1 MPVSWFPDVRVPALR
16 GGPVLRWGVLAP
28 GGIAG
33 DFTETVLANTDQRV
47 TAVASR
53 SVERA
58 ARFAARHGINRVSES
73 YEQLVADP
81 EVDVVYVAAPHSE
94 HRALSLL
101 AISAGKHVLIE
112 KPIAVSATEAE
123 EIAAAARS
131 AGVLAAEA
139 MWTRYLPQF
148 DVLHQVL
155 KRGDLG
161 VVRLATVD
169 VGWRLGPDAP
179 ARFFD
184 PAQGG
189 GAALDMGVYGYW
201 FAQFAIGRPVRI
213 RALGGMTGS
222 GVDDQA
228 VVALAGP
235 GNRHASVTTSMA
247 VTNSGLA
254 AIHGSGGSARFL
266 EPFVFP
272 ARFVVAVAGEVH
284 EWHDTSGLTMRAG
297 LAWQASA
304 LAHFAAEGM
313 KDSPVHSLDDAISV
327 MRTIDAVRHQLQGA
341 HKASPGEEMTPGA
354 EGAA

>member
-1 MPVSWFPDVRVPALR
+1 MSVSWFPDARVPALR

-28 GGIAG
+28 GSIAG
-33 DFTETVLANTDQRV
+33 DFTATVLANTDQRV
-47 TAVASR
+47 TSVASR

-58 ARFAARHGINRVSES
+58 ARFAARHGIDRVSES
-73 YEQLVADP
+73 YEQLVSDP
-81 EVDVVYVAAPHSE
+81 EVNVVYVAAPHSE
-94 HRALSLL
+94 HLALSLL

-112 KPIAVSATEAE
+112 KPIAVSAVEAG

-155 KRGDLG
+155 ERGDLG
-161 VVRLATVD
+161 SIRLATAD
-169 VGWRLGPDAP
+169 VGWRMGPDAP

-213 RALGGMTGS
+213 QALGSMTES

-228 VVALAGP
+228 VVTLAGP
-235 GNRHASVTTSMA
+235 DCRHASVTTSMA

-254 AIHGSGGSARFL
+254 AIYGTLGSARFI

-272 ARFVVAVAGEVH
+272 ARFVVSIADEIH
-284 EWHDTSGLTMRAG
+284 EWRDTSGLTMRAG
-297 LAWQASA
+297 LAWQATA
-304 LAHFAAEGM
+304 LAHFVAKGM
-313 KDSPVHSLDDAISV
+313 RDSPLHSLDDAISV
-327 MRTIDAVRHQLQGA
+327 MRTIDAVRQQLEEA
-341 HKASPGEEMTPGA
+341 HTAPFGKERPGA
-354 EGAA
+354 

>member
-1 MPVSWFPDVRVPALR
+1 M
-16 GGPVLRWGVLAP
+16 LRWGVLAP
-28 GGIAG
+28 GIIAG
-33 DFTETVLANTDQRV
+33 DFTATVLANTDQRV

-58 ARFAARHGINRVSES
+58 TRFAAQHGIDRVSES
-73 YEQLVADP
+73 YEQLVSDP
-81 EVDVVYVAAPHSE
+81 EGDVVYVAAPHSE

-112 KPIAVSATEAE
+112 KPIAISAAEAE

-131 AGVLAAEA
+131 AGVFATEA

-155 KRGDLG
+155 ERRDLG
-161 VVRLATVD
+161 SIRLATAD
-169 VGWRLGPDAP
+169 VGWPIGPGAP
-179 ARFFD
+179 ARFLD

-201 FAQFAIGRPVRI
+201 FAQFAIGRPARI
-213 RALGGMTGS
+213 RALGSMTDS

-235 GNRHASVTTSMA
+235 DNRHASVTTSMSVA
-247 VTNSGLA
+247 NSGLA
-254 AIHGSGGSARFL
+254 AIHGTAGSARFL

-272 ARFVVAVAGEVH
+272 ARFVVSIADEIH
-284 EWHDTSGLTMRAG
+284 EWRDMSGLTMRAG

-304 LAHFAAEGM
+304 VARFVAEGM
-313 KDSPVHSLDDAISV
+313 RDSPLHSLDDAISV
-327 MRTIDAVRHQLQGA
+327 MRTIDAVRRQLEGA
-341 HKASPGEEMTPGA
+341 RREPLGEERPGA
-354 EGAA
+354 EGVA